1 MKAGIQSKTGEP
13 VTAVRRRLQ
22 VDYELPMKDRYSA
35 FIAALLAEA
44 S

>member
-1 MKAGIQSKTGEP
+1 MTFDALGAKMRVFE
-13 VTAVRRRLQ
+13 TAH
-22 VDYELPMKDRYSA
+22 DYYVLPMEERYSA